1 MKRVALFL
9 ATNLAIVL
17 VLSVSLR
24 LLDVEPYLNEQG
36 LNLNALLVFAAV
48 MCFGGAAT
56 VIGFSFAT
64 TYALGQIVRRYS
76 AGGRQ
81 MSTAVLQ
88 DTYRNLLGP
97 AKQLQT
103 QYLPQ
108 IEQKA
113 STIDATQIAA
123 MMRGA

>member
-17 VLSVSLR
+17 VLSVSMR
-24 LLDVEPYLNEQG
+24 LLGVEPYLNEQG
-36 LNLNALLVFAAV
+36 LNLNGLLVFAAV
-48 MCFGGAAT
+48 MGFGAAAT
-56 VIGFSFAT
+56 GIGFCFAT
-64 TYALGQIVRRYS
+64 TYALGQITRRCY

-97 AKQLQT
+97 ARQLQT

-108 IEQKA
+108 IEQKVG
-113 STIDATQIAA
+113 TIDATQIAA